1 MGICFQ
7 FIDGQFLAFIL
18 PLEGSFTFSSLGLG
32 VLLVW
37 GMGGKRSEADLI
49 HGHLEIVDVI
59 LLMLIVCA
67 ARACMIPLPH
77 KYLSC
82 THCMIITLV
91 HRLEEEC
98 VAGVVPPNS

>member
-59 LLMLIVCA
+59 LGQVDEQISYYASMLMKQL
-67 ARACMIPLPH
+67 
-77 KYLSC
+77 
-82 THCMIITLV
+82 
-91 HRLEEEC
+91 
-98 VAGVVPPNS
+98 